1 MQENSLNTEPLV
13 AFNAIIRYNPLYTD
27 IAIMKDNTH
36 KFDHRIKTP
45 DPHIVAIIAA
55 IDEIKGQFRAG
66 LKMTPQAI
74 TSLRKSVLVT
84 SAGAST
90 RIEGAKLT
98 DKEVEK
104 VMQSL
109 TISKYADRD
118 SQEVQGYLETL
129 QNVFDSFDS
138 LSLREGTITSLH
150 KELLKYSTKDD
161 IHRGEYKKKENTVG
175 VLGPD
180 GKVARIMFETTP
192 AFLTAKEMQELVDW
206 TKDALEKNRFHPLL
220 TIANFIVEFLKI
232 HPFEDGNG
240 RLSRVLTNLL
250 LLRSGYPFIQYVSHE
265 QIIERR
271 KDEYYLALRKSQET
285 FKTDHDSIAPWL
297 NFFTSVVQEQA
308 NKAIELVDGESEEV
322 HLSPKQMEVWNY
334 FSKVNECGPSEI
346 VNATG
351 IALGTVR
358 QALVRLV
365 ELGKIKR
372 VGRGRGTRYVKI

>member
-1 MQENSLNTEPLV
+1 ME
-13 AFNAIIRYNPLYTD
+13 
-27 IAIMKDNTH
+27 DNTR
-36 KFDHRIKTP
+36 KFDHRIKSP

-90 RIEGAKLT
+90 RIEGAKLN
-98 DKEVEK
+98 DEEVEK
-104 VMQSL
+104 VMQGLSV
-109 TISKYADRD
+109 SKFADRD

-138 LSLREGTITSLH
+138 LPLREGTITSLH

-220 TIANFIVEFLKI
+220 IIANFIVEFLKI

-265 QIIERR
+265 QIVERR

-285 FKTDHDSIAPWL
+285 FKTDHDTIAPWL

-308 NKAIELVDGESEEV
+308 TKAIALVDGESEEE
-322 HLSPKQMEVWNY
+322 HLSPKQVEVWNY
-334 FSKVNECGPSEI
+334 FSKVNETGPSEI

-358 QALVRLV
+358 QALERLV
-365 ELGKIKR
+365 KLGKIKR
-372 VGRGRGTRYVKI
+372 VGRGRGTRYVKL